1 MAKHD
6 HIIVHFKHDWMNQIW
21 ERKYAFFGV
30 FMVILMITYG
40 ALYAVDFYPELKVA
54 TSTPVAVIEP
64 TPTSTAPV
72 VKLTEKPVTTKPATT
87 DPLPVR
93 VLIDKLDRD
102 VKILN
107 PKTDSVAALDSALLE
122 GAVRHPDSATFAK
135 TGTMFL
141 LGHSSYL
148 PTVHNKA
155 FQAFNGI
162 QKLEWGD
169 EIRVQ
174 SKTTEYVYR
183 VQKVYEV
190 KASAASADIQW
201 KKATIV
207 LVTCDSF
214 GSKDDRFV
222 VEGYLV
228 KSYPI
233 GQASKAVEVAQ

>member
-1 MAKHD
+1 MHD
-6 HIIVHFKHDWMNQIW
+6 HDHTRIHFEYEWMNQIW

-30 FMVILMITYG
+30 FMVIITLTYG
-40 ALYAVDFYPELKVA
+40 VLYAADFYPELTVA
-54 TSTPVAVIEP
+54 TSTPAVVAP
-64 TPTSTAPV
+64 TTTTPVAPAPQAS
-72 VKLTEKPVTTKPATT
+72 EKSAASV

-93 VLIDKLDRD
+93 LIIDKLDRD
-102 VKILN
+102 VRILN
-107 PKTDSVAALDSALLE
+107 PKDDSVEALDAALLE
-122 GAVRHPDSATFAK
+122 GIVRHPDSATFTK

-155 FQAFNGI
+155 FQALNGI

-174 SKTTEYVYR
+174 SDTTEYVYR

-190 KASAASADIQW
+190 KASAASAEMQW
-201 KKATIV
+201 EKATII
-207 LVTCDSF
+207 LVTCNSF

-233 GQASKAVEVAQ
+233 GKPGTAVNAD

>member
-1 MAKHD
+1 MAQHE
-6 HIIVHFKHDWMNQIW
+6 HIVVRFKHDWMNQIW

-30 FMVILMITYG
+30 FMLILMLTYG
-40 ALYAVDFYPELKVA
+40 ALYAVDFYPEPTTA
-54 TSTPVAVIEP
+54 TSTPMTALEP
-64 TPTSTAPV
+64 AATGTVPV
-72 VKLTEKPVTTKPATT
+72 VNLSEKPVAKAPATT
-87 DPLPVR
+87 DPLPTR
-93 VLIDKLDRD
+93 ILIDKLDRE
-102 VKILN
+102 VKVLN
-107 PKTDSVAALDSALLE
+107 PKSDTIEAMDAALLE
-122 GAVRHPDSATFAK
+122 GVVRHPDSATFAK
-135 TGTMFL
+135 TGTMFF

-148 PTVHNKA
+148 PTVYNKN

-174 SKTTEYVYR
+174 SKSTEYVYR

-190 KASAASADIQW
+190 KASVASADIQW
-201 KKATIV
+201 KKAAIV
-207 LVTCDSF
+207 LVTCNSF

-233 GQASKAVEVAQ
+233 GQKSKAVEVAE

>member
-1 MAKHD
+1 MRRDTHTT
-6 HIIVHFKHDWMNQIW
+6 IHFEHDWMNQIW

-30 FMVILMITYG
+30 FMVILMLTYG
-40 ALYAVDFYPELKVA
+40 VLYAADFYPELKMA
-54 TSTPVAVIEP
+54 TSTPEALVSEA
-64 TPTSTAPV
+64 TSTV
-72 VKLTEKPVTTKPATT
+72 VTTPEVPMVKPADAPAVA

-93 VLIDKLDRD
+93 LIIDKLDRD

-107 PKTDSVAALDSALLE
+107 PKSDTVEALDAALLE
-122 GAVRHPDSATFAK
+122 GIVRHPDSATFAK

-155 FQAFNGI
+155 FQALNGI

-169 EIRVQ
+169 EIRIQ

-190 KASAASADIQW
+190 KASAASADVQW
-201 KKATIV
+201 DKATII
-207 LVTCDSF
+207 LVTCNSF
-214 GSKDDRFV
+214 GSKDDRYV

-233 GQASKAVEVAQ
+233 GKPGEAKSAE

>member
-1 MAKHD
+1 MAHHE
-6 HIIVHFKHDWMNQIW
+6 HIVVHFKYDWMNQIW

-30 FMVILMITYG
+30 FMVVLLVTYG
-40 ALYAVDFYPELKVA
+40 ALYAMDFYPEPKVA
-54 TSTPVAVIEP
+54 TSTPSVAVAIAP
-64 TPTSTAPV
+64 TTTAPGTTAV
-72 VKLTEKPVTTKPATT
+72 EKPVAQAPITT

-93 VLIDKLDRD
+93 LIIDKLNRD
-102 VKILN
+102 VRILN
-107 PKTDSVAALDSALLE
+107 PKTDTVAALDAALLE
-122 GAVRHPDSATFAK
+122 GVARHPDSATFAK
-135 TGTMFL
+135 VGTMFL

-148 PTVHNKA
+148 PTVHNKN

-190 KASAASADIQW
+190 KASLASADIQW
-201 KKATIV
+201 QKSTII

-222 VEGYLV
+222 VEGYLI

-233 GQASKAVEVAQ
+233 GQKDEAVEVAD